1 MSNPQKNKGSA
12 YERQIVAYLREAGFA
27 VDRTRAGWADD
38 RGDIH
43 GVSDPHGTPFIFE
56 CKNHQRLN
64 LSGWITELLTEIG
77 NAGGMAGVLVHKKR
91 GTTDPAEQYATL
103 PFGMLVQLLKE
114 AGYK

>member
-12 YERQIVAYLREAGFA
+12 YERSIVQYLRESGFR
-27 VDRTRAGWADD
+27 VDRTRAGWSDD
-38 RGDIH
+38 RGDVH
-43 GVSDPHGTPFIFE
+43 GVTSPTDQPFVFE
-56 CKNHQRLN
+56 CKNHARLQ
-64 LSGWITELLTEIG
+64 LSGWISELRTEID
-77 NAGGMAGVLVHKKR
+77 NAGGVAGVLVHKKR